1 MAINKVI
8 YGGTTLIDLSGDS
21 LSSADQLMQG
31 VTAHDRTGAL
41 ITGTATGGGTLI
53 TKSITANGTYDAED
67 DNVDGY
73 SSVTVNV
80 SGGGNSSY
88 TLLNSSEV
96 SAATTTSGSAKTVGT
111 IAIGDSLY
119 TANAIIYVKIRD
131 KAGKRNGFF
140 YGTDTFFVNSYAG
153 KGTSPSLISVRPTIL
168 YSFDANGKTK
178 FSPTSTGYVFTNS
191 SGSYGVYAANITG
204 TGGITIQ
211 ARYSKN
217 TGTID
222 GTYIVDIYL
231 LEWPDNSSPI
241 SPI

>member
-1 MAINKVI
+1 MGINRIV
-8 YGGTTLIDLSGDS
+8 YNGGTLIDLTGDTVT
-21 LSSADQLMQG
+21 ADKLMQG
-31 VTAHDRTGAL
+31 YTAHDKSGEV
-41 ITGTATGGGTLI
+41 IIGTATGGGTLI

-67 DNVDGY
+67 DNADGY

-80 SGGGNSSY
+80 SGGGDSSY
-88 TLLNSSEV
+88 TLLYSSEV
-96 SAATTTSGSAKTVGT
+96 SATTTSTSAKTIGT

-119 TANAIIYVKIRD
+119 TASAIIYVKIRD

-140 YGTDTFFVNSYAG
+140 YGTDTFFVNAYAG
-153 KGTSPSLISVRPTIL
+153 KGSSQSLIAIRPTIL

-178 FSPTSTGYVFTNS
+178 FNPTNGGYVFTNNS
-191 SGSYGVYAANITG
+191 SSYGVYAATITNA
-204 TGGITIQ
+204 GGINIQ
-211 ARYSKN
+211 ARYNSSS

-231 LEWPDNSSPI
+231 LKWPDNSSPI